1 MTPVL
6 ALLLAGPARAQDT
19 NLTPE
24 GQACSTPAARPIA
37 GTSGLRAGGEAI
49 QQAASTYS
57 VGAFTGRYL
66 LRDVEWVDVG
76 NGLVGSAAVETGVT
90 YGAAHLPVYH
100 PAAGQG
106 AGEYGTCEPRYRVAA
121 RPLDIN
127 IANTGFAVGNEVF
140 TGIIATSLVYA
151 APTAGDGFF
160 RGVTTTAMGPTYA
173 LAVSAGAPA
182 WDLILPGELNRMGD
196 GGGIRLE
203 WLGGVSARLGSVG
216 ASAAYLSSV
225 GGYAHL
231 TESWSGAYVFAA
243 ASRGSDPVFEA
254 GFDRFAPDGAESVGL
269 TSARYQDIPF
279 LVAGVDSLTEQAAGL
294 RERLRVGAFRQD
306 NLFGYADVAARY
318 RIAPTPSLSEL
329 AVGLHTLGFHPSR
342 EGEDDDYSEWGV
354 LLRGGYVTTPAVW
367 SLGLAP
373 ATLPSGRVAV
383 QYRIDEAAFSL
394 QSHLND
400 PDQLQL
406 YPSLQGAL
414 SWMAVIDLGL

>member
-1 MTPVL
+1 MIAAL
-6 ALLLAGPARAQDT
+6 ALLLAGPAHAQDT

-24 GQACSTPAARPIA
+24 GQACSTPAPRPIA
-37 GTSGLRAGGEAI
+37 GTSGMRATGEAI

-66 LRDVEWVDVG
+66 LRDVEWVELD

-90 YGAAHLPVYH
+90 YGAAHVPVYQ

-106 AGEYGTCEPRYRVAA
+106 PGEVGTCEAQYRVAA
-121 RPLDIN
+121 RPVDIN

-140 TGIIATSLVYA
+140 TGIIATSLIYA
-151 APTAGDGFF
+151 APSAGDGFF

-173 LAVSAGAPA
+173 LALSTAAPA
-182 WDLILPGELNRMGD
+182 VDVLLPGGLRQFDE
-196 GGGIRLE
+196 GGAVRLE
-203 WLGGVSARLGSVG
+203 WLGGVSARMGSVG
-216 ASAAYLSSV
+216 ATAAYLSSV

-231 TESWSGAYVFAA
+231 TESITGAYVFAA

-254 GFDRFAPDGAESVGL
+254 GFDRFALEDVDEVGL
-269 TSARYQDIPF
+269 TSARYQDMPF
-279 LVAGVDSLTEQAAGL
+279 LVAGVGDLTEQAAGV

-306 NLFGYADVAARY
+306 NLFGIADVAARY
-318 RIAPTPSLSEL
+318 RIAPTPSLSEVT
-329 AVGLHTLGFHPSR
+329 VGLHTLGFHPSR
-342 EGEDDDYSEWGV
+342 EGEDDDYAEFGV
-354 LLRGGYVTTPAVW
+354 LVKGGYVTTPAVW

-373 ATLPSGRVAV
+373 ATLPSGRVAL
-383 QYRIDEAAFSL
+383 QYRIDGAAFSL
-394 QSHLND
+394 QSYLND

-406 YPSLQGAL
+406 YPSLQGAV